1 MATMNLWDESY
12 SVGNPEMDRQHRELL
27 EQAAALPHAMA
38 EINGQIGE
46 IRSAVQAH
54 FTSEETHMRAIG
66 YPYLELHSEIHRELL
81 ASLDEIVA
89 HPRTHAQVPFSLRD
103 LLLDW
108 FIGHI
113 LTQDHDY
120 ARFARVLCV
129 RPQQAIFRS

>member
-1 MATMNLWDESY
+1 LGETGEWYL
-12 SVGNPEMDRQHRELL
+12 VGPDKR
-27 EQAAALPHAMA
+27 
-38 EINGQIGE
+38 
-46 IRSAVQAH
+46 IRSDSSLDK
-54 FTSEETHMRAIG
+54 TGHMRAIG

-108 FIGHI
+108 FVGHI

-120 ARFARVLCV
+120 ARFARVLRMKPKQTNV
-129 RPQQAIFRS
+129 RS